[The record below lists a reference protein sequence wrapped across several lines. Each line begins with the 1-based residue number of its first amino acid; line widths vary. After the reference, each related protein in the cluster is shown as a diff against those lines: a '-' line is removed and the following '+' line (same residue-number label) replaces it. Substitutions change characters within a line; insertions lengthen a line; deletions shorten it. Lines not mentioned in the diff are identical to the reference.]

1 MPKTTEKKTGEK
13 SKKAGS
19 AYTEFM
25 KVELARLKKADST
38 LAHREAFKKAAAN
51 WTAAKSKK

>member
-1 MPKTTEKKTGEK
+1 MPKTTEKKTAEK